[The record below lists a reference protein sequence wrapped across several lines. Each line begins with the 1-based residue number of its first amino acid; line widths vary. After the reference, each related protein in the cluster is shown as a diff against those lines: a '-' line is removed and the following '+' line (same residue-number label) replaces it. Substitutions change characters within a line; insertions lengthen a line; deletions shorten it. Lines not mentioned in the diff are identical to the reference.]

1 METATTKT
9 VKDTR
14 TRIQIASRKHGDVL
28 FRDLK
33 VFQNAVLLDETKHLE
48 GKARNK
54 KMEELRNSNTG
65 VFSFSGVAKRLIQY
79 ALDSGVLPH
88 ELYK

>member
-9 VKDTR
+9 VKDKR

-28 FRDLK
+28 FRDLE
-33 VFQNAVLLDETKHLE
+33 VFQNAALLDETSNLE
-48 GKARNK
+48 GEARNE

-65 VFSFSGVAKRLIQY
+65 VFSLSGVAKRLIKY